1 MLYIPILFWE
11 IHIIPLSIAMDFMRG
26 KCDQIGRF
34 LMFLAT
40 NFLTRVA
47 QIFDDSLGYFETCNF
62 LI

>member
-1 MLYIPILFWE
+1 
-11 IHIIPLSIAMDFMRG
+11 MDFMRG